1 MSKTFFQE
9 GEQFSRGD
17 SHPMVTGLV
26 SLELRFS
33 NTSDTL
39 FALNNF
45 CTIQIKCV
53 PLKKIVVCSYNML
66 FVFL

>member
-45 CTIQIKCV
+45 
-53 PLKKIVVCSYNML
+53 LYNSN
-66 FVFL
+66 